1 MSMILLLFA
10 APGQGTKNCFI
21 DSIYSFG
28 DSIADTG
35 NLLQQGPVGLFAPI
49 GRYPYGKTMN
59 KSTGRCSDGLLMIDY
74 FALNL
79 NLSLID
85 PYLLDGADFRS
96 GVNFA
101 VAGSTALDSSVL
113 LQRSIIAPVTNKP
126 LSVQLQWFKTHLN
139 STCSSSP
146 TECSKKLEHALIL
159 MGEIGGNDYNNA
171 FFQGSSIDS
180 VKSFV
185 PRVVDRIVDA
195 AKEVID
201 AGAVQL
207 VIPGNFP
214 IGCMPSY
221 LTMFYNSDPSAY
233 DDNKCL
239 KDYNSFAMYHNKQL
253 QAAIEQLRQ
262 SYPKITFMY
271 ADYYQAFMYL
281 LNHTAE
287 LGFDKDS
294 VHKACCGAG
303 GDYNFDFNL
312 MCGLPGT
319 TTCSEPTKYI
329 SWDGIHL
336 TQEAYKTMAQALIM
350 QGFAFP
356 NHNIHDQWKC

>member
-1 MSMILLLFA
+1 MMIFLFA
-10 APGQGTKNCFI
+10 APGRGTKNCFI

-35 NLLQQGPVGLFAPI
+35 NLLRQGAVGMFAPI
-49 GRYPYGKTMN
+49 GRFPYGKTMN
-59 KSTGRCSDGLLMIDY
+59 NATGRCSDGLLMIDY
-74 FALNL
+74 F
-79 NLSLID
+79 
-85 PYLLDGADFRS
+85 
-96 GVNFA
+96 
-101 VAGSTALDSSVL
+101 
-113 LQRSIIAPVTNKP
+113 
-126 LSVQLQWFKTHLN
+126 
-139 STCSSSP
+139 
-146 TECSKKLEHALIL
+146 ECSRKLEHALIL

-171 FFQGSSIDS
+171 FFQGTSIDS

-185 PRVVDRIVDA
+185 PQVVDRIVSA

-221 LTMFYNSDPSAY
+221 LTMFYSSNPSDY
-233 DDNKCL
+233 DDNNCL
-239 KDYNSFAMYHNKQL
+239 KDYNSFAMYHNQQL
-253 QAAIEQLRQ
+253 QAATEKLRQ
-262 SYPKITFMY
+262 SYPKVTLMY

-281 LNHTAE
+281 LNNAAK

-294 VHKACCGAG
+294 VHEACCGAG
-303 GDYNFDFNL
+303 GTYNFDIKL

-319 TTCSEPTKYI
+319 STCSDPTKYI

-356 NHNIHDQWKC
+356 NHNIHNQWKC